1 MGLQLNVD
9 LECIAGPTK
18 EAYVRIDTYRVD
30 KVSSKLK
37 FSVTYWLSAKHAQD
51 FNRTYLEDSLNQARG
66 ILSNKAVYYP
76 TPDSDGIE
84 VELPT
89 FFQLDMANEQ
99 SVDVPIMEEQTTVE
113 DVPYISFDSEGNEI
127 TKTRKVKI
135 TKEVQVDT
143 VAKIKKV
150 VDNSI
155 LGNLPKYCYT
165 YLRDELGKIVPIDN
179 IINN

>member
-1 MGLQLNVD
+1 M
-9 LECIAGPTK
+9 
-18 EAYVRIDTYRVD
+18 
-30 KVSSKLK
+30 
-37 FSVTYWLSAKHAQD
+37 
-51 FNRTYLEDSLNQARG
+51 
-66 ILSNKAVYYP
+66 YYP

-99 SVDVPIMEEQTTVE
+99 SVDIPIMEEQTTVE

>member
-89 FFQLDMANEQ
+89 FSQLDMANEQ
-99 SVDVPIMEEQTTVE
+99 
-113 DVPYISFDSEGNEI
+113 
-127 TKTRKVKI
+127 
-135 TKEVQVDT
+135 
-143 VAKIKKV
+143 
-150 VDNSI
+150 
-155 LGNLPKYCYT
+155 GNLPKYCYT